1 MAFAAGRRALHSA
14 SGGHMHR
21 FIVAFTA
28 STALIVTGPAYAQRG
43 GPKTTPAAHG
53 QSTTHGSS
61 GATTHG
67 SSSATTHG
75 QSGSH
80 GSPAKP
86 ASSTTTHGSGNTH
99 ASGAGNPHSTKGTST
114 T

>member
-1 MAFAAGRRALHSA
+1 MALAVRRRALHSA
-14 SGGHMHR
+14 SSGGHMHR

-28 STALIVTGPAYAQRG
+28 STALIVSGPAYAQRG

-67 SSSATTHG
+67 NSGATTHGSSSATTHG
-75 QSGSH
+75 QSGAH
-80 GSPAKP
+80 GSAAKP
-86 ASSTTTHGSGNTH
+86 TSSTTTHGSGN
-99 ASGAGNPHSTKGTST
+99 
-114 T
+114 